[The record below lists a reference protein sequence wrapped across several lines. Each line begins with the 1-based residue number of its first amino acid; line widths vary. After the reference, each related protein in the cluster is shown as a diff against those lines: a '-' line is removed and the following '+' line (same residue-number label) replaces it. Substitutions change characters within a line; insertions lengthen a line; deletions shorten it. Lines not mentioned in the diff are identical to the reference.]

1 MNRLSSRF
9 CMLVFLGLLVARP
22 SAGQK
27 SGTSGSGTSGSGS
40 SGAGSTGS
48 TTQTPPAG
56 TVPGVPVQQ
65 PGANQ
70 SQTPLFVNGRI
81 LMDTGQPVPEPVSVA
96 LGCGIRPLQV
106 IHTDLKGYFQFTLGA
121 GSQSNMDFS
130 ASNDSPASAMSG
142 MQSSNGPSGGFGDS
156 QNMLTGCEV
165 RISVAGYMP
174 LSKTITDRADIGG
187 IDMGTL
193 HLTRMAGATGSSIS
207 VTSLQVPN
215 GARKEFEKGDK
226 DVRSNHIDSA
236 TQHLVKATALYDKY
250 AAAWN
255 ELGNLYATTKESE
268 KSQQAF
274 ESAIAADP
282 HYIPPYLGLAQ
293 LELRDQKFELA
304 VETAGKAL
312 ALDASVGDANF
323 IQAIGNFKL
332 NRLDAAEISAQK
344 AEKGPHQNMSDLHAL
359 HASILL
365 QKQDYPNAAA
375 QMRAYLN
382 EFPQGRFADQMKK
395 ELGKI
400 EQSTTTAASQ
410 PGSAQVQ
417 IAP

>member
-9 CMLVFLGLLVARP
+9 CLLVFLGLLVAWP

-27 SGTSGSGTSGSGS
+27 GGSGSSGSGS
-40 SGAGSTGS
+40 SGSSGS
-48 TTQTPPAG
+48 TTAPAG
-56 TVPGVPVQQ
+56 TAPGVPGQQ
-65 PGANQ
+65 PGNPGQ
-70 SQTPLFVNGRI
+70 PQFETPVFVNGQI
-81 LMDTGQPVPEPVSVA
+81 LMDSGQPVPEPVSVA
-96 LGCGIRPLQV
+96 LACGIKALQV

-121 GSQSNMDFS
+121 GAQSNMDLS
-130 ASNDSPASAMSG
+130 ASNDSSASATMNG
-142 MQSSNGPSGGFGDS
+142 MPSVNGPSGGQSGADP
-156 QNMLTGCEV
+156 QNMLIGCDV
-165 RISVAGYMP
+165 RVSIPGYLP
-174 LSKTITDRADIGG
+174 LNKTITERADIGG

-193 HLTRMAGATGSSIS
+193 HLTRVAGATGSSIS

-226 DVRSNHIDSA
+226 DLRTNHLDSA
-236 TQHLVKATALYDKY
+236 TQHLVKATAEYDKY

-255 ELGNLYATTKESE
+255 ELGGLYANAKENE

-274 ESAIAADP
+274 EKAIAADP
-282 HYIPPYLGLAQ
+282 YYIPPYMGLAQ
-293 LELRDQKFELA
+293 LELQDQKFEMA
-304 VETAGKAL
+304 VETAGKVL

-323 IQAIGNFKL
+323 IQAIGNLKL

-365 QKQDYPNAAA
+365 QKQDYANAAA
-375 QMRAYLN
+375 QMRAYLK
-382 EFPQGRFADQMKK
+382 EFPQGRFADQMRKQLQ
-395 ELGKI
+395 EIGQPVANAAGK
-400 EQSTTTAASQ
+400 AD
-410 PGSAQVQ
+410 SAQLQ

>member
-9 CMLVFLGLLVARP
+9 CMLVLLGLLVAWP

-27 SGTSGSGTSGSGS
+27 SGSGSSGSGS
-40 SGAGSTGS
+40 SGAGSSGS
-48 TTQTPPAG
+48 TQTPPAG
-56 TVPGVPVQQ
+56 TAPGAPVQQ

-70 SQTPLFVNGRI
+70 GQPQFETPLFVNGRI

-121 GSQSNMDFS
+121 GAQSNMDFS
-130 ASNDSPASAMSG
+130 ASNDSRASTTMNG
-142 MQSSNGPSGGFGDS
+142 MPSSNGQSSRDS
-156 QNMLTGCEV
+156 QNILTGCDV
-165 RISVAGYMP
+165 RVSVPGYMP
-174 LSKTITDRADIGG
+174 LSRTITDRADIGG

-226 DVRSNHIDSA
+226 DVRSNHLDSA
-236 TQHLVKATALYDKY
+236 TQHLVKATTEYDKY

-255 ELGNLYATTKESE
+255 ELGNLYATAKESE

-274 ESAIAADP
+274 EKAIAADP
-282 HYIPPYLGLAQ
+282 YYIPPYLGLAQ
-293 LELRDQKFELA
+293 LELQDQKFELS

-332 NRLDAAEISAQK
+332 NRLDAAEKSAQK

-365 QKQDYPNAAA
+365 QKQDYSNAAA
-375 QMRAYLN
+375 QMRAYLK
-382 EFPQGRFADQMKK
+382 EFPQGRFADQMRN
-395 ELGKI
+395 ELQKI
-400 EQSTTTAASQ
+400 EQSAANAASK
-410 PGSAQVQ
+410 PDSARLQ

>member
-1 MNRLSSRF
+1 
-9 CMLVFLGLLVARP
+9 
-22 SAGQK
+22 
-27 SGTSGSGTSGSGS
+27 
-40 SGAGSTGS
+40 
-48 TTQTPPAG
+48 
-56 TVPGVPVQQ
+56 VPGQQ
-65 PGANQ
+65 PGAIQ
-70 SQTPLFVNGRI
+70 GQPQGQPQFETPVFVNGRI
-81 LMDTGQPVPEPVSVA
+81 LMDTGQPAPEPVSVA

-121 GSQSNMDFS
+121 GAQSNMDFS

>member
-9 CMLVFLGLLVARP
+9 CMLVFLGLLVAWP

-27 SGTSGSGTSGSGS
+27 SGSGSSGSGS
-40 SGAGSTGS
+40 SGSSGST
-48 TTQTPPAG
+48 TPPAG
-56 TVPGVPVQQ
+56 NAPGVPVQQ
-65 PGANQ
+65 PGANPGQ
-70 SQTPLFVNGRI
+70 PQFETPVFVNGRI
-81 LMDTGQPVPEPVSVA
+81 LMDSGQPVPEPVSVA
-96 LGCGIRPLQV
+96 LGCGIRSLQV

-121 GSQSNMDFS
+121 GAQSNMDFS
-130 ASNDSPASAMSG
+130 ASNDSPSATNMNG
-142 MQSSNGPSGGFGDS
+142 MTSSNGQSSGDS
-156 QNMLTGCEV
+156 QNMLMGCDV
-165 RISVAGYMP
+165 RVSVPGYMP
-174 LSKTITDRADIGG
+174 LSKTINERADIGG

-193 HLTRMAGATGSSIS
+193 HLTRVAGVTGSSIS

-226 DVRSNHIDSA
+226 DLRSNHLDSA
-236 TQHLVKATALYDKY
+236 TQHLVKATAEYDKY

-255 ELGNLYATTKESE
+255 ELGNLYATAKENE

-274 ESAIAADP
+274 EKAMAADP
-282 HYIPPYLGLAQ
+282 YYIPPYLSLAQ
-293 LELRDQKFELA
+293 LELQDQKFEMA

-365 QKQDYPNAAA
+365 QKQDYANAAA
-375 QMRAYLN
+375 QMRAYLK
-382 EFPQGRFADQMKK
+382 EFPQGRFADQMRN
-395 ELGKI
+395 ELQKI
-400 EQSTTTAASQ
+400 EQSAANAASK
-410 PGSAQVQ
+410 PDSAQLQ